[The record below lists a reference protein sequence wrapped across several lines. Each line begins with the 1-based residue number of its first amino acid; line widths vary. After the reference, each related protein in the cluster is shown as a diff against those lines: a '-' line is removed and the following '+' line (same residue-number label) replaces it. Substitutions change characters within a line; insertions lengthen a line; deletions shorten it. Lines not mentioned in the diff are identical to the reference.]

1 LLGRH
6 SRHTLGPVLRL
17 SPRCNCRYPFRKG
30 RSGFEMLKD
39 REEGQ
44 VKTEAE
50 TGSSKLRFTEL
61 PAATRT

>member
-1 LLGRH
+1 MQLQI
-6 SRHTLGPVLRL
+6 SF
-17 SPRCNCRYPFRKG
+17 YRKG